1 MKNKQNTSLQKSHSA
16 WSNLKLTLLCVL
28 TVIAVTVFWG
38 TLALADRLPLPLAIL
53 LSALSLGLTV
63 LCVIA
68 FNKFHR

>member
-1 MKNKQNTSLQKSHSA
+1 MKNKQKTSLQKSHSA

-38 TLALADRLPLPLAIL
+38 TLALADRLPLPLTIL